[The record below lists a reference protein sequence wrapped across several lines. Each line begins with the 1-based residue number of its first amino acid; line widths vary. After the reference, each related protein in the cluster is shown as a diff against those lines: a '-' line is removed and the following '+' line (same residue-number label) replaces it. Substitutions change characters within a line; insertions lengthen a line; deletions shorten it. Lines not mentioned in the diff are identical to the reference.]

1 MDAMRFLKHSLVPH
15 WWALR
20 VLRVQPEGMLAA
32 IERAIGESEKRHA
45 GELRFVVEGP
55 LPAAVLAGRTSRQ
68 RAIDLFSQLRVWD
81 TEDNSGVLIYVQL
94 VDRKV
99 EIVADRGIHARVGQ
113 GFWEEVCGRMQAE
126 FRTGRFEAGALAAIG
141 EITEALA
148 THFPPRGNNPNE
160 LPDQPV
166 VL

>member
-1 MDAMRFLKHSLVPH
+1 MDVMRFLRHSLVPH

-20 VLRVQPEGMLAA
+20 VLPKGMLEA
-32 IERAIGESEKRHA
+32 IERAIGESEKRHS

-55 LPAAVLAGRTSRQ
+55 LPAAVLGGRTCRQ

-81 TEDNSGVLIYVQL
+81 TEANSGVLIYVQL
-94 VDRKV
+94 IDRKV

-113 GFWEEVCGRMQAE
+113 GFWDAVCGRMQAE
-126 FRTGRFEAGALAAIG
+126 FRAGRFEAGALAAIG

-148 THFPPRGNNPNE
+148 THFPPGNDNPNE
-160 LPDQPV
+160 LPDRPL

>member
-1 MDAMRFLKHSLVPH
+1 MDVMRFLKHSLLPH

-20 VLRVQPEGMLAA
+20 VLPRGMLDA
-32 IERAIGESEKRHA
+32 IERAIGESEKRHS

-55 LPAAVLAGRTSRQ
+55 LPAAVLGGRACRQ

-81 TEDNSGVLIYVQL
+81 TEANSGVLIYVQL
-94 VDRKV
+94 IDRKV
-99 EIVADRGIHARVGQ
+99 EIVADRGIHARVEQ
-113 GFWEEVCGRMQAE
+113 GFWEAVCGRMQAE
-126 FRTGRFEAGALAAIG
+126 FHNGRFEAGALAAIG

-148 THFPPRGNNPNE
+148 THFPPGNDNPNE
-160 LPDQPV
+160 LPDKPV

>member
-1 MDAMRFLKHSLVPH
+1 MDLARFFKHSLVPQ

-20 VLRVQPEGMLAA
+20 VLPPALLGA
-32 IERAIGESEKRHA
+32 IERAIGESEKRHT
-45 GELRFVVEGP
+45 GELRFVIEGP
-55 LPAAVLAGRTSRQ
+55 LPAAVLAGKSCRQ

-81 TEDNSGVLIYVQL
+81 TEGNSGVLIYVQL

-113 GFWEEVCGRMQAE
+113 RFWEAVCGRLQTE
-126 FRTGRFEAGALAAIG
+126 FRAGRFEVGALVAIG

-148 THFPPRGNNPNE
+148 AHFPPDAYNPNE
-160 LPDQPV
+160 LSDKPV

>member
-1 MDAMRFLKHSLVPH
+1 MDVTRFLKHSLVPH

-20 VLRVQPEGMLAA
+20 VLPRGTLDA
-32 IERAIGESEKRHA
+32 IERAIGESEKRHS

-55 LPAAVLAGRTSRQ
+55 LPAAVLGGRTCRQ

-113 GFWEEVCGRMQAE
+113 GFWEEVCGRLQAE
-126 FRTGRFEAGALAAIG
+126 FRAGRFEAGALAAIG

-148 THFPPRGNNPNE
+148 THFPPGNDNPNE
-160 LPDQPV
+160 LPDKPV

>member
-1 MDAMRFLKHSLVPH
+1 MDVMRFLKHSLVPH

-20 VLRVQPEGMLAA
+20 VLPQGMLDA
-32 IERAIGESEKRHA
+32 IERAIGESEKRHS

-55 LPAAVLAGRTSRQ
+55 LPAAVLGGRTCRQ

-81 TEDNSGVLIYVQL
+81 TEANSGVLIYVQL
-94 VDRKV
+94 IDRKV

-113 GFWEEVCGRMQAE
+113 GFWDAVCGRMQAE
-126 FRTGRFEAGALAAIG
+126 FRAGRFEAGALAAIG

-148 THFPPRGNNPNE
+148 AHFPPGNDNPNE
-160 LPDQPV
+160 LPDKPV

>member
-1 MDAMRFLKHSLVPH
+1 MDVKRFLKHSLLPH

-20 VLRVQPEGMLAA
+20 VLPQGMLDAV
-32 IERAIGESEKRHA
+32 ERAIGESEKRHS

-55 LPAAVLAGRTSRQ
+55 LPAAVLGGRSCRQ

-81 TEDNSGVLIYVQL
+81 TEANSGVLIYVQL
-94 VDRKV
+94 IDRKV

-113 GFWEEVCGRMQAE
+113 GFWDAVCGRMQAE
-126 FRTGRFEAGALAAIG
+126 FRNGHFEAGALAAIG
-141 EITEALA
+141 EITEVLA
-148 THFPPRGNNPNE
+148 THFPPGNDNPNE
-160 LPDQPV
+160 LPDKPV

>member
-1 MDAMRFLKHSLVPH
+1 MEIGRFIRHSLVPH
-15 WWALR
+15 WWAVRSFASPLLQR
-20 VLRVQPEGMLAA
+20 
-32 IERAIGESEKRHA
+32 IERAIRESELRHT

-55 LPAAVLAGRTSRQ
+55 LPVSSLLAGQGSRG
-68 RAIDLFSQLRVWD
+68 RAVDVFAAQRVWD
-81 TEDNSGVLIYVQL
+81 TEHNSGVLIYVQA

-113 GFWEEVCGRMQAE
+113 EFWESVCGRLQAA
-126 FRTGRFEAGALAAIG
+126 FRAGQFEAGALAAIG

-148 THFPPRGNNPNE
+148 AHFPPGGDNPNE
-160 LPDQPV
+160 LPDAPV

>member
-1 MDAMRFLKHSLVPH
+1 MSLARVCKHALVPH
-15 WWALR
+15 WWAVR
-20 VLRVQPEGMLAA
+20 AFPQVLLAA
-32 IERAIGESEKRHA
+32 IEAAVATSETRHS

-55 LPAAVLAGRTSRQ
+55 LPAAALLAGQTSRQ
-68 RAIDLFSQLRVWD
+68 RAVDLFAQLRVWD
-81 TEDNSGVLIYVQL
+81 TEDNSGVLIYLQL

-113 GFWEEVCGRMQAE
+113 GFWEAVCGRLQAE
-126 FRTGRFEAGALAAIG
+126 FGAGRFEAGALAAIG

-148 THFPPRGNNPNE
+148 THFPPRSTNPNE